1 MTRSAAVEEM
11 ITRAL
16 RAFEEVDH
24 TDSEALSASFTLSLR
39 MLAVIR
45 DDHPEQL
52 PVLRQAVE
60 MLLLACADTRQ
71 MN

>member
-1 MTRSAAVEEM
+1 MTRSDIVEGM

-16 RAFEEVDH
+16 SAFSEVEH
-24 TDSEALSASFTLSLR
+24 TDGEALSASFTLSLR

-45 DDHPEQL
+45 DEHPEQL

-60 MLLLACADTRQ
+60 MFLLACADPTQ